1 MRSKSV
7 GLMKEIK
14 DYVEAYYL
22 SEYQSPSITKIAKK
36 VGLARST
43 THGYLVEMRERGMLS
58 YDGKDIRTELTEKV
72 KPNVTRA
79 AVLGNVSCGVP
90 RFAEENIDEYVSLP
104 ESMFGKGEFYILRAK
119 GDSMID
125 AGIDDGDLVVIRQQ
139 SSADDGQIVVALIDD
154 EATLKKFYRDEANK
168 RIRLHPEN
176 ETMEDIFVDDCLIQG
191 VAVKVIKELL

>member
-7 GLMKEIK
+7 ELMKEIK

-43 THGYLVEMRERGMLS
+43 THGYLIEMRERGMLS

-104 ESMFGKGEFYILRAK
+104 ESMFGRGEFYILRAK

-154 EATLKKFYRDEANK
+154 EATLKKFYRDDANK
-168 RIRLHPEN
+168 RIKLHPEN